1 MTMKFKRSML
11 TAYFICGTQDIKDAT
26 KTLPSVLTEAL
37 EAGITAF
44 QFREKGTH
52 ALTGDDKLAMAKQLQ
67 QLCAQYQVPFIV
79 DDDVALAR
87 QVKADGIHVGQKDE
101 RINQVIAE
109 IGQQMFIGLSCNTI
123 AQVQAANQ
131 LSELAYLGSG
141 PVFPTQSKDDADPV
155 IGTDGIAELV
165 KYSQYPIVAIGGISE
180 NNVAELAH
188 TGVAGSSVISV
199 IAQSTDIRRTVK
211 RLKKINY

>member
-1 MTMKFKRSML
+1 MKFKRSML

-44 QFREKGTH
+44 QFREKGPH

-109 IGQQMFIGLSCNTI
+109 VDQQMFIGLSCNTI

-131 LSELAYLGSG
+131 LPELAYLGSG

-199 IAQSTDIRRTVK
+199 IAQSNDIRRTVK